1 MNLISPG
8 LRIRR
13 RRSDPEADGLRLRR
27 VMSALCDPGRK
38 ASDDDRPAAGAGPD
52 PLRAIN
58 RDMEMPGAGRHIDRL
73 RAEHGNDLER
83 QTTVAVENPA
93 HFSQLADITPDG
105 WDRDSPLAQPEM
117 FWPCRLDRNSTGQAI
132 VP

>member
-1 MNLISPG
+1 MMIGPPL
-8 LRIRR
+8 
-13 RRSDPEADGLRLRR
+13 
-27 VMSALCDPGRK
+27 V
-38 ASDDDRPAAGAGPD
+38 PAQTHCA
-52 PLRAIN
+52 

-105 WDRDSPLAQPEM
+105 WDPASPLAQPEM
-117 FWPCRLDRNSTGQAI
+117 FWPCRLYRNSTAQAI